1 MLELEK
7 ECFKD
12 YRKRKKDLKYYNQ
25 KVNSNETKFYKIFYY
40 IINEYYYNL
49 QKEFTDEMIIDKCN
63 ISTEILNEIK
73 EFLKNKNVAVVKE
86 DKILITYETV
96 IFLDNLINNYKNY
109 YLNTPINIIAL
120 FLAILSLT
128 KSIIND
134 KSTDIIIIIGIIILM
149 LMLINIKKSK
159 INKISEYK

>member
-1 MLELEK
+1 
-7 ECFKD
+7 
-12 YRKRKKDLKYYNQ
+12 
-25 KVNSNETKFYKIFYY
+25 
-40 IINEYYYNL
+40 
-49 QKEFTDEMIIDKCN
+49 MIIDKCN

-109 YLNTPINIIAL
+109 YLNAPINIIAL